1 MVRSPVAIIGG
12 SHVVAREG
20 DEGEAGAGSSH
31 STRAKFIS
39 LCRRVLGGGAGEVRA
54 RRGGTVVG
62 G

>member
-1 MVRSPVAIIGG
+1 MVRSSLAITIV
-12 SHVVAREG
+12 SRVVAREG

-31 STRAKFIS
+31 STRAKCIA
-39 LCRRVLGGGAGEVRA
+39 LCRCVLGGGEREVRA